1 MTEQQKD
8 YIKSVIRTV
17 PNYPKAG
24 IMFRDITTLLKDA
37 QWFAMMMQ
45 LLCQRYQTMDLDY
58 IVGIESRG
66 FIMGAA
72 LAQMLGI
79 GFIPIRKKGKLPA
92 EVISEEYE
100 LEYGTDKIEIHKD
113 ALSAWDKVLLVD
125 DLLATGGTMLA
136 ACKLVKKLGA
146 EIVECAFVVD
156 LPDLGGKK
164 KLEAEGYP
172 TFTLVEFE
180 GD

>member
-1 MTEQQKD
+1 MTVQKKEH
-8 YIKSVIRTV
+8 IKSVIRTV
-17 PNYPKAG
+17 PNWPKEW

-37 QWFAMMMQ
+37 EWFSAMME
-45 LLCQRYQTMDLDY
+45 LLFQRYEDTNIDY
-58 IVGIESRG
+58 IVWIESRW

-92 EVISEEYE
+92 EVIAQEYD
-100 LEYGTDKIEIHKD
+100 LEYGKDKIEIHKD
-113 ALSAWDKVLLVD
+113 AIKPGDKILLID

-136 ACKLVKKLGA
+136 ACKLIKKLRG
-146 EIVECAFVVD
+146 EILECSFVVD

-164 KLEAEGYP
+164 KLEEAGYKV
-172 TFTLVEFE
+172 FTLVEFE
-180 GD
+180 GE

>member
-1 MTEQQKD
+1 MTSQKKD

-17 PNYPKAG
+17 PHWPKDG

-37 QWFAMMMQ
+37 QGFAFMMQ
-45 LLCQRYQTMDLDY
+45 LLGERYKEAKIDY

-66 FIMGAA
+66 FIMWGA

-79 GFIPIRKKGKLPA
+79 GFIPIRKKWKLPA
-92 EVISEEYE
+92 EVISEEYD
-100 LEYGTDKIEIHKD
+100 LEYGKDKIEIHAD
-113 ALSAWDKVLLVD
+113 ALKAWEKVLLID

-146 EIVECAFVVD
+146 DIIECAFVVD

-164 KLEAEGYP
+164 KLETEWYP
-172 TFTLVEFE
+172 VFTLVEFE
-180 GD
+180 GE

>member
-1 MTEQQKD
+1 MTNQEL
-8 YIKSVIRTV
+8 IKSVIRTV
-17 PNYPKAG
+17 PNRPKPG
-24 IMFRDITTLLKDA
+24 IMFRDITTLLKGA
-37 QWFAMMMQ
+37 QGFSLMMKLLFERYKDMQ
-45 LLCQRYQTMDLDY
+45 LNY

-79 GFIPIRKKGKLPA
+79 GFIPIRKKWKLPA
-92 EVISEEYE
+92 DTIKEEYA
-100 LEYGTDKIEIHKD
+100 LEYGTDIIEIHRD
-113 ALSAWDKVLLVD
+113 ALKKWDKVLLID

-136 ACKLVKKLGA
+136 ACNLVKKL
-146 EIVECAFVVD
+146 EWDIVECGFVVD

-164 KLEAEGYP
+164 KLEDAGYK

-180 GD
+180 GE